1 MNATAEMTLSE
12 FANHLGKKGS
22 WVTQLKQDGRLVLT
36 DDGKR
41 VRVAES
47 VARIEATRDPS
58 MQGVADHHAAAR
70 AVKATAPAAA
80 AQPPETQLGTEKIG
94 STYQAA
100 RAVKEQY
107 LARAAKRDY
116 ELSIGKLLVADDVR
130 HALAAAATTL
140 RARLEALPDTLGP
153 QLAPITDE
161 HQTRAT
167 LAEAIEHT
175 LAELAREF
183 GHIAT
188 LEATGE
194 QFPQG

>member
-1 MNATAEMTLSE
+1 MTAPAEMTLSE
-12 FANHLGKKGS
+12 FARHLGKKGS
-22 WVTQLKQDGRLVLT
+22 WVTQLKQAGRLVLT

-47 VARIEATRDPS
+47 VARIEATRDPA
-58 MQGVADHHAAAR
+58 MQGVADHHAAQR
-70 AVKATAPAAA
+70 AAKAAA
-80 AQPPETQLGTEKIG
+80 STPTPPDAPLGTEKIG
-94 STYQAA
+94 NTYQAA

-116 ELSIGKLLVADDVR
+116 ELSIGKLLPADDVR

-140 RARLEALPDTLGP
+140 RARLEALPDTLAP

-167 LAEAIEHT
+167 LAEAIEHA

-183 GHIAT
+183 SQIAQ
-188 LEATGE
+188 EHPA
-194 QFPQG
+194 Q